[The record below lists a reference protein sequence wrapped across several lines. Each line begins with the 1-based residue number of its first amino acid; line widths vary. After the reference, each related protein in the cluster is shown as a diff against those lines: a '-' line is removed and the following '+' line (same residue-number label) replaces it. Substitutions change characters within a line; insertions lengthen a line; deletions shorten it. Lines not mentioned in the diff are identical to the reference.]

1 MTVAPGDNTGAK
13 PAERLSVCGRKAAN
27 SKLVESA
34 DAVLRRAVLARLIAD
49 PLVST
54 GHIGVAAIAGQVT
67 LTGYVTS
74 NAQKDAAGAA
84 TRRVKGVEQV
94 ADASEPMK
102 QLTAYIVDKVI
113 KRKGVEIN
121 EDTPLVSSGL
131 VDSFAM
137 IEIFMELQRVAG
149 RKIPASKVQA
159 KDMDT
164 VRLMFA
170 MAEKFGKPAKS

>member
-94 ADASEPMK
+94 ADEVKVAVPCPAVCDPPAEDLVARPP
-102 QLTAYIVDKVI
+102 IVDA
-113 KRKGVEIN
+113 RTFRPLATMHMN
-121 EDTPLVSSGL
+121 ETG
-131 VDSFAM
+131 DSRP
-137 IEIFMELQRVAG
+137 ELR
-149 RKIPASKVQA
+149 P
-159 KDMDT
+159 
-164 VRLMFA
+164 
-170 MAEKFGKPAKS
+170 